1 MLLRT
6 DIFSFSSFSI
16 PKGSLLGPVL
26 SNALFPDN
34 PSEAHGEIRLHT
46 GPERLTTRHDLLG
59 LRAGW
64 KPMVQGYQIEAYRAP
79 STKIGCHFMMFN
91 KLIYKALALRPAPE
105 GHTLKLRLAVWVPDL
120 SFSTENRSGAKLKRP
135 WGRLGNNKHTANLPQ
150 VKSFWHF

>member
-1 MLLRT
+1 VLLKT
-6 DIFSFSSFSI
+6 DIFFIPTFLHSQGQPSWSS
-16 PKGSLLGPVL
+16 L
-26 SNALFPDN
+26 SNALFPDD

-91 KLIYKALALRPAPE
+91 KLIYKTLALRPAPE
-105 GHTLKLRLAVWVPDL
+105 RHTLKLRLDAGGCDL
-120 SFSTENRSGAKLKRP
+120 AFSTEYRSGAKLKRP
-135 WGRLGNNKHTANLPQ
+135 WGRLGNNKRTANLPR
-150 VKSFWHF
+150 